1 MASEETLESKTTMPV
16 GQQLKQAR
24 EKKGLSDGDIAQAQ
38 HLRPAIIQA
47 IEACDYQQVA
57 SELFLKG
64 YVRAYAKQV
73 GLDDNALVADLD
85 RELEPLR
92 QQREEEVQ
100 ANPLVDIERRR
111 RRKRRI
117 AKVVLLLAVVALA
130 AYLAYA
136 FLLSSA
142 EPPTRTGAAESLQPE
157 PSSQVPT
164 VSDSTAA
171 VAPEAMTVERASEQ
185 EVADVAELPAAE
197 SEPEKTEEPAAG
209 GSDGAIT
216 AAVKSAETAETM
228 PAASTE
234 SEPEPELAMAVGE
247 PEVPETPAAPVVA
260 TDAGRLQIRF
270 EADCWVQVSD
280 AAGNRLVNSLQ
291 RDGDQVD
298 VTGEAP
304 LRVVIGA
311 VDAVASIQFGGQPV
325 NMSEYRVVNNR
336 TEFTLAN

>member
-142 EPPTRTGAAESLQPE
+142 EPPTRTGAAESLQSE
-157 PSSQVPT
+157 PAAQAPT

-171 VAPEAMTVERASEQ
+171 ATSEAIPVEPESE
-185 EVADVAELPAAE
+185 EEAADVAESPAE
-197 SEPEKTEEPAAG
+197 DSEPEILEEPAAG
-209 GSDGAIT
+209 GSDGAI
-216 AAVKSAETAETM
+216 AATVGSAETAETL
-228 PAASTE
+228 PSASAE
-234 SEPEPELAMAVGE
+234 SEPVSSMAVVE
-247 PEVPETPAAPVVA
+247 PEVPETPAAPVA
-260 TDAGRLQIRF
+260 ASDAGRLQIRF